1 MFLIYSKSNR
11 RNLYLNN
18 KRGIKIKKLNRL
30 VVLITGFII
39 LINANLIFAQN
50 WPQWRGPMGTGVA
63 EKGNPP
69 VEWSE
74 EKNIRWK
81 TRLPGIGASTPVI
94 WGNNIFVTGAKPAEI
109 DSESR
114 MKGKF
119 SRPVKYVVTAI
130 DRISGKI
137 KWERLAREEIP
148 HEGKHVSSVGGHNS
162 PCTDGE
168 RVYAYFGSRGLYCYT
183 IEGDLLW
190 EKDFGDKHI
199 AYGYGEGS
207 SPALYKDRLI
217 VNWDHVGQSF
227 IVVLDAAT
235 GKEVWRKNRDEET
248 SWMTPL
254 VVEVAGQAQVITSA
268 TNRVRSYNLATG
280 ELIWEDAGL
289 TKVVISSPTTADG
302 VVYVMSGFK
311 ATAALRAIRLG
322 GAKGDISGSSSILWS
337 YDKDTPYAPSS
348 LIFNGLLYFLKLNTG
363 ILTCL
368 DASTGKPHYSRQR
381 LDGVGAVY
389 SYPVGVQDRVYISGR
404 KGTTIVLRHGPEYN
418 VIAKNRLEDIF
429 ESSPAIAGDE
439 IYLRG
444 YNHLYC
450 IAR

>member
-1 MFLIYSKSNR
+1 M
-11 RNLYLNN
+11 
-18 KRGIKIKKLNRL
+18 KKGLL
-30 VVLITGFII
+30 I
-39 LINANLIFAQN
+39 LIAILGCLVMVSLQSVSAQN

-119 SRPVKYVVTAI
+119 SRPVKYTVTAI

-137 KWERLAREEIP
+137 KWERLAMEEIP
-148 HEGKHVSSVGGHNS
+148 HEGKHVSIVGGHNS

-190 EKDFGDKHI
+190 EKDCGDKHI

-235 GKEVWRKNRDEET
+235 GKELWRVGSLNPEGNEYF
-248 SWMTPL
+248 
-254 VVEVAGQAQVITSA
+254 
-268 TNRVRSYNLATG
+268 RS
-280 ELIWEDAGL
+280 
-289 TKVVISSPTTADG
+289 ISSSVADSG
-302 VVYVMSGFK
+302 VVV
-311 ATAALRAIRLG
+311 A
-322 GAKGDISGSSSILWS
+322 
-337 YDKDTPYAPSS
+337 PYARGASNARS
-348 LIFNGLLYFLKLNTG
+348 LS
-363 ILTCL
+363 CL
-368 DASTGKPHYSRQR
+368 SIHVCNSRCW
-381 LDGVGAVY
+381 
-389 SYPVGVQDRVYISGR
+389 S
-404 KGTTIVLRHGPEYN
+404 
-418 VIAKNRLEDIF
+418 F
-429 ESSPAIAGDE
+429 SPLG
-439 IYLRG
+439 
-444 YNHLYC
+444 
-450 IAR
+450 